1 MKKLYATMLAVLLT
15 LPVMGQK
22 TVPYSSDIGVNNAI
36 DPEWTAVNNGNRG
49 SKGFAW
55 DQQTKDFSTP
65 GTKGGVYHAYDSDYA
80 ANCWVMSPMITLTAG
95 TEYTVKLWTK
105 TRGTDSEK
113 FEVRMATE
121 RTSAAMNAGTQ
132 LIRNEDYQHS
142 SDFELQ
148 QMTVTVAT
156 TGDYSFGIH
165 CFSNAN
171 SYDFYVTGF
180 SITGEGGD
188 QPDPGPT
195 PSTAKA
201 LPYEDDFSSSTTFS
215 ADWKSVA
222 GPDAATT
229 AAWAYNSYSKFAEF
243 DSANGI
249 KEDNWLVSPAINFDA
264 AGDYILKVTCTIYG
278 DLGFALGTSD
288 TDMSGYTELASYDNL
303 SEFDKEC
310 EVPFTVTT
318 PGEYHIAFHAKA
330 EQGSY
335 MGYRIN
341 YVKVMKNVVVPA
353 LVTDLTAV
361 PQGDELKVNLT
372 WTNPSVDQN
381 GKALA
386 AEPLTV
392 KLYRNGEL
400 FREISNCE
408 VGAAL
413 GVTDQPA
420 AAGVYSYYVMAYNA
434 NGCIDKDPI
443 SVNAGYV
450 GHPTATVPYAFDA
463 SNADDTQT
471 GIFTILDGNADG
483 NTWVFDSASWSKS
496 FMSKMPTET
505 EADEYLATPY
515 FQLTPGYYRM
525 KVSINARYNNY
536 EIGYATDRH
545 NLATTFVK
553 LDEASNVQD
562 YGYQTREVI
571 IPVESEGD
579 YVLVVRHIGK
589 TSKSAYS
596 DIKIQTIELA
606 AQPVL
611 PQHVTGL
618 KATVLEDKSVS
629 LTWENPTLDIVGKNL
644 DSNMQLGYT
653 LYCDDKAVHTEEV
666 SADHTPGGKE
676 SHTVNGLTPG
686 MHKFSVVIRN
696 ANGEAEGE
704 APCDYAYTGD
714 FTEIPYTTATFP
726 DWQVVSNP
734 SVYNT
739 WKQNEETSLYSWSK
753 YYGTPDVTYLTS
765 PYFKLVDGRIYKVKV
780 TVTTDEDDDVKW
792 DLCTAKGADYLA
804 MQSVVSNTTP
814 AGTTQE
820 HTFTIKA
827 ANTTSYTA
835 DNANEGESEKV
846 YSIDPAN
853 SVFSILP
860 KTIGKLTINSF
871 SIELDTNSAA
881 DIVNAQGSMTYNDG
895 MLHFTGKATGLVV
908 CDLTG
913 RVLLSMPVC
922 TESVPLTGTGMMIA
936 TANIDGKIVTL
947 KVMR

>member
-1 MKKLYATMLAVLLT
+1 MKKLYATVLAALLALPML
-15 LPVMGQK
+15 GQSK
-22 TVPYSSDIGVNNAI
+22 TVPYSSDIGVNNAV
-36 DPEWTAVNNGNRG
+36 DPDWVSVNNGSRG
-49 SKGFAW
+49 AKGFTW
-55 DQQTKDFSTP
+55 DKQTSNFSTP
-65 GTKGGVYHAYDSDYA
+65 GTKGGVYHAYDSDYD
-80 ANCWVMSPMITLTAG
+80 ANCWVISPMITLTAG

-113 FEVRMATE
+113 FEVRMASE
-121 RTSAAMNAGTQ
+121 RTSAAMTAGTQ
-132 LIRNEDYQHS
+132 LMRNEDYQHS
-142 SDFELQ
+142 SDFEMQ
-148 QMTVTVAT
+148 QMTVTVAA
-156 TGDYSFGIH
+156 TGDYAFGIH
-165 CFSNAN
+165 CFSDAN

-180 SITGEGGD
+180 SITGGGGD

-201 LPYEDDFSSSTTFS
+201 IPYEDDFSSAATFA
-215 ADWKSVA
+215 ADWKSVSGA
-222 GPDAATT
+222 NAATT
-229 AAWAYNSYSKFAEF
+229 AAWGYNSYSKFAEF
-243 DSANGI
+243 DSASGI
-249 KEDNWLVSPAINFDA
+249 KEDNWLVSPAINFDV

-288 TDMSGYTELASYDNL
+288 TEMSGYTELASYDNL
-303 SEFDKEC
+303 SEFDKQC

-330 EQGSY
+330 EKGTY

-341 YVKVMKNVVVPA
+341 SVKVMKNMVVPA
-353 LVTDLTAV
+353 LVSDLTAV
-361 PQGDELKVNLT
+361 PQGDELKVDLA

-381 GKALA
+381 GNALKD
-386 AEPLTV
+386 PLTV

-400 FREISNCE
+400 IREISDSE
-408 VGAAL
+408 AGATQSI
-413 GVTDQPA
+413 TDSPA
-420 AAGVYSYYVMAYNA
+420 SAGVYSYYVMAYNA

-443 SVNAGYV
+443 TVNAGYV

-463 SNADDTQT
+463 SKADSSVASL
-471 GIFTILDGNADG
+471 FTVLDANADG

-496 FMSKMPTET
+496 FMSKMPTNT
-505 EADEYLATPY
+505 KADEYLATPY
-515 FQLTPGYYRM
+515 FLLTPGYYRM

-545 NLATTFVK
+545 NLASTFVK
-553 LDEASNVQD
+553 LDEASDVQE

-571 IPVESEGD
+571 IPVETEGE

-596 DIKIQTIELA
+596 DIKIQTIELT
-606 AQPVL
+606 AQAVL

-629 LTWENPTLDIVGKNL
+629 LAWENPTLDIVGKDL
-644 DSNMQLGYT
+644 DSSQQLGYT
-653 LYCDDKAVHTEEV
+653 IYCDDTAIHTEEV
-666 SADHTPGGKE
+666 SALHTPGGKE
-676 SHTVNGLTPG
+676 TYIVNDLTPG
-686 MHKFSVVIRN
+686 KHKFSVVIRN

-704 APCDYAYTGD
+704 APCDFAYNGD
-714 FTEIPYTTATFP
+714 FTAIPYTTTTFP
-726 DWQVVSNP
+726 DWQVVSAT
-734 SVYNT
+734 SSYNT
-739 WKQNEETSLYSWSK
+739 WTRNEETSLYSWSK
-753 YYGTPDVTYLTS
+753 YYGTPDAVYLTT
-765 PYFKLVDGRIYKVKV
+765 PYFKLESGRIYKVKV
-780 TVTTDEDDDVKW
+780 TATTADDDDVTW
-792 DLCTAKGADYLA
+792 ELCTAKTADAKA
-804 MQSVVSNTTP
+804 MNSVLTETTP

-820 HTFTIKA
+820 HSFTVKA
-827 ANTTSYTA
+827 ESTA
-835 DNANEGESEKV
+835 TYAANEGDEAEAS

-860 KTIGKLTINSF
+860 KTLGKITINSF
-871 SIELDTNSAA
+871 SIELDTNAAA
-881 DIVNAQGSMTYNDG
+881 DIIDAQGSMTYSNG

-922 TESVPLTGTGMMIA
+922 TESVPLTGEGMMIA